1 VTCSKQ
7 DDYAIKEIFNKMA
20 GKDYS
25 KYIIR
30 EPLAFNTFPPYTP
43 RMLFDSKNH
52 FPEMNFGIRYTY
64 INQPIDMEK
73 PHAHDF
79 DQFFCFM
86 GTPEDMR
93 VFDGEVEVYL
103 GEEGT
108 RNIINST
115 TVVFVPRGM
124 VHCPF
129 KWVRVDKPMMFIN
142 IVLSPQY
149 TRVGQPAGFSNS
161 LEVTAQEVTLEEAAR
176 ILGTDVPLPAYLP
189 EGYRVQEIYTQDDS
203 LRIFISD
210 KALEKELVNYGDA
223 AGARQKYMFECKIEV
238 GIKWYPEGQPG
249 GLELLGE
256 PVTISESKG
265 VLVDRENNIELCWL
279 LPPKSTPEK
288 PGQFEIMLSASKSI
302 SRDELLKIARS
313 IS

>member
-1 VTCSKQ
+1 
-7 DDYAIKEIFNKMA
+7 MA
-20 GKDYS
+20 EKDYS

-30 EPLAFNTFPPYTP
+30 EPLTYNTFPPYAP
-43 RMLFDSKNH
+43 RMLFDSQNH

-93 VFDGEVEVYL
+93 VFDGEVELYL

-108 RNIINST
+108 KNIINTT

-124 VHCPF
+124 VHCPV

-142 IVLSPQY
+142 IILTPQY

-161 LEVTAQEVTLEEAAR
+161 LELTAQKVTLEEAAR
-176 ILGTDVPLPAYLP
+176 ILETEVPLPAYLP
-189 EGYRVQEIYTQDDS
+189 EDYRIQEIYAQDDTIK
-203 LRIFISD
+203 LFISD
-210 KALEKELVNYGDA
+210 KALEMELVNYGDA
-223 AGARQKYMFECKIEV
+223 AGARQKYMFECQIEV
-238 GIKWYPEGQPG
+238 DVKRHPEGLPG
-249 GLELLGE
+249 GLDFPGE
-256 PVTISESKG
+256 TVIINEGKG

-279 LPPKSTPEK
+279 LPPQSTQK
-288 PGQFEIMLSASKSI
+288 QPGQFEMVLSASKNI
-302 SRDELLKIARS
+302 PGDELLKIAGS